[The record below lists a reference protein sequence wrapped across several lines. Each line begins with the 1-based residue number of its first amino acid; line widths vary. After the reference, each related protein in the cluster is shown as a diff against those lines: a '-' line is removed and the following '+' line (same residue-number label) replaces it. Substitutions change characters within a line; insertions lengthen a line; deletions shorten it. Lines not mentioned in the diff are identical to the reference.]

1 LPYLRGPLGLWPFPI
16 LNWLLQFFS
25 VFQQG
30 TAQQRKSPLLENIE
44 EWQVIRDEEG
54 LPKSIIVKR
63 TVKRV
68 S

>member
-1 LPYLRGPLGLWPFPI
+1 MQRQLFKGIFGLWPWPI
-16 LNWLLQFFS
+16 INLILSIFMSNM
-25 VFQQG
+25 
-30 TAQQRKSPLLENIE
+30 ENIE
-44 EWQVIRDEEG
+44 EWEVVRDSEG